1 MAIVSM
7 PVTRLHRLTT
17 ICLAALYGVVGLTGA
32 SFYYL
37 TTDATG
43 DSSNSPTDETVVY
56 FHTHGPG
63 QEGHFH
69 RHIVH
74 RHLSGATTD
83 VHKARQGKFEPTI
96 ASEGTTH
103 QPHSCAILTLV
114 STLKLGYAAFCT
126 NSIILDSLVTP
137 TWESGT
143 ISAFDVVRY
152 SYARGPPSGSFA

>member
-1 MAIVSM
+1 M
-7 PVTRLHRLTT
+7 PVTRLHSLTT
-17 ICLAALYGVVGLTGA
+17 ICLAALYGVVGLTG
-32 SFYYL
+32 SSLYYL
-37 TTDATG
+37 TTDVPGTG
-43 DSSNSPTDETVVY
+43 ESSSSPSDETVVY

-69 RHIVH
+69 RHTVH

-83 VHKARQGKFEPTI
+83 VHHKGRQGKYEAAI
-96 ASEGTTH
+96 ALEGTTH

-114 STLKLGYAAFCT
+114 STLKLGHTAFCA
-126 NSIILDSLVTP
+126 NSIILDSLITP
-137 TWESGT
+137 TWESGI